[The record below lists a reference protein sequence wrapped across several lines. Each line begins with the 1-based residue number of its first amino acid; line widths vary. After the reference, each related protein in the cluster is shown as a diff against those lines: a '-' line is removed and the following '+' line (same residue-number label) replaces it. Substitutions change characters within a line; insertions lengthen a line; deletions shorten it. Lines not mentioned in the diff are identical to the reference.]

1 LSSGSSCFFQLL
13 PPSLEVDWEGRLGVL
28 VRNLRTV
35 SMVYWV
41 NVFVSSAGCLQLM
54 LEILEISWNLIASPA
69 DFYIIDR

>member
-1 LSSGSSCFFQLL
+1 
-13 PPSLEVDWEGRLGVL
+13 
-28 VRNLRTV
+28 
-35 SMVYWV
+35 MVYWV